1 MYSTSTDV
9 HSYSSNIPSISHSN
23 TFNELLNLGAPPRQ
37 FRSGNALPASGTVEY
52 LYDGQPQTIYP
63 PPATGSSLHD
73 WQQSTS
79 PDLPQNS
86 LGPHP
91 QSQVWN
97 ELALLDS
104 FYRAST
110 SSGPPP
116 EAATTSLRHRSVDES
131 GLQVTNLPP
140 R

>member
-9 HSYSSNIPSISHSN
+9 HSYSSNIPNISHSN
-23 TFNELLNLGAPPRQ
+23 TFNELLDLGAPPQQ
-37 FRSGNALPASGTVEY
+37 FRSGNALPVSGTVEY

-63 PPATGSSLHD
+63 PPATDIFLPD

-79 PDLPQNS
+79 LPQNS

-97 ELALLDS
+97 ELALLDP
-104 FYRAST
+104 FYRANT

-116 EAATTSLRHRSVDES
+116 EAAATSLCHGSVDES
-131 GLQVTNLPP
+131 GLQVTNPPP